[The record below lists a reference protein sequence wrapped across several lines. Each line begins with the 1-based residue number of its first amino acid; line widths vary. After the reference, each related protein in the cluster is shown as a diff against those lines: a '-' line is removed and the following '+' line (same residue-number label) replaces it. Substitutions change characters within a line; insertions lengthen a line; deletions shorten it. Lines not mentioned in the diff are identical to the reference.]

1 MEVEGVSPERL
12 LAVENASVVDG
23 KVDVAGNLVLTTKGG
38 QQKNAGSVVKPLF
51 SWPVGSIY
59 IGVTST
65 NPADLFGGGTWERFA
80 EGRVLVGISSVPGD
94 TEFDSVLETGGSKT
108 VTLTE
113 AQMPQHSHGAST
125 GSGGVDHTHTGY
137 TTSGG
142 EHEHVHSRV
151 ADSRVVTGG
160 GAATVANWNFGN
172 YSTGGGGSHSHT
184 VQTNGASAYSHTHSI
199 GNSGSSQPHT
209 NLQPYIVVYMW
220 RRTA

>member
-1 MEVEGVSPERL
+1 MEVDGVSPERVN
-12 LAVENASVVDG
+12 AVENASVGDG
-23 KVDVAGNLVLTTKGG
+23 KVDVSGNLVLITKGG

-65 NPADLFGGGTWERFA
+65 NPADLFGGGTWERFGQ
-80 EGRVLVGISSVPGD
+80 GRVLVSQDPAQG
-94 TEFDSVLETGGSKT
+94 EFDSALETGGAKT
-108 VTLTE
+108 HTLSPAE
-113 AQMPQHSHGAST
+113 MPQHNHGGAT
-125 GSGGVDHTHTGY
+125 GGQSQGHLHTGY

-151 ADSRVVTGG
+151 SDSRVVTGG

-172 YSTGGGGSHSHT
+172 YSTGGGGAHSHT
-184 VQTNGASAYSHTHSI
+184 IQTNDADRDHTHTI
-199 GNSGSSQPHT
+199 GNAGGNAAHN

>member
-1 MEVEGVSPERL
+1 MEVDGVSPERVN
-12 LAVENASVVDG
+12 AVENASVIDG
-23 KVDVAGNLVLTTKGG
+23 KVDVSGNLVLITKGG

-59 IGVTST
+59 IGTTST
-65 NPADLFGGGTWERFA
+65 SPADLFGGGTWERFA
-80 EGRVLVGISSVPGD
+80 KGQVLVGLDEAQG
-94 TEFDSVLETGGSKT
+94 EFDSVLETGGSKT
-108 VTLTE
+108 VALSE
-113 AQMPQHSHGAST
+113 PQMPQHSHGGAT
-125 GSGGVDHTHTGY
+125 GSGGVDHSHTGY

-172 YSTGGGGSHSHT
+172 YSTGGGGAHSHT
-184 VQTNGASAYSHTHSI
+184 IQTYGASQGHVHGI
-199 GNSGSSQPHT
+199 GNSGGNQPHN